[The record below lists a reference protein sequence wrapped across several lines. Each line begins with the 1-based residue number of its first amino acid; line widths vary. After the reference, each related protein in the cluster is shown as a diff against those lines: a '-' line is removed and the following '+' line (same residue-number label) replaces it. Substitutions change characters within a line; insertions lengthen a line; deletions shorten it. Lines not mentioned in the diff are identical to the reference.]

1 VKRDFVRAGLG
12 LLRAKW
18 CCVSLVL
25 IEVLLHFAV
34 EEGLR
39 DPRFLRALYALEG

>member
-1 VKRDFVRAGLG
+1 MKRDFVRAGLG
-12 LLRAKW
+12 LLRAKL

-39 DPRFLRALYALEG
+39 DLWVLRV